1 MRQQHAVVVLLVHD
15 RVAVDDV
22 QRDAVRQLDQLERRL
37 LGEHL
42 VDVRGQEGVGREDR
56 VADRAL
62 DGGFEFLFGGAVEAC
77 KRGEGQLGFELDVA
91 GEKMG
96 RVVGDGGCGGSRG
109 LRAYSFL
116 NMVDTG

>member
-15 RVAVDDV
+15 GAAVDDV

-42 VDVRGQEGVGREDR
+42 VDVRGQEGVGRQDR

-62 DGGFEFLFGGAVEAC
+62 DGGFELLLGGAVEAF
-77 KRGEGQLGFELDVA
+77 GSGQLGVGFV
-91 GEKMG
+91 GEEGG
-96 RVVGDGGCGGSRG
+96 RAVGYGRGGVTGSWR
-109 LRAYSFL
+109 LTLS
-116 NMVDTG
+116 